1 MKKNLSIKKGMAM
14 LFGSLLT
21 VGLLV
26 GGGSALKAEAAIAA
40 DESTN
45 MSLGVKAISNPTVP
59 TDSSSGFTGS
69 YVYFGTNTYSEKEQ
83 ALKFRVLQNEILNTS
98 DKKDRLLLDCDTTLW
113 SATKDDRNNGYI
125 TTQLNGTQF
134 WNKCFDSVQ
143 KSAVIKN
150 SYNSNT
156 IFLLETATI
165 MQSKYGYAKDDN
177 TTQFSNLVAAALKK
191 DGAYWLE
198 NNNGCVNGNGA
209 YSLANAGQPAS
220 AGVSPALYLDTSK
233 VLFTERVNGVN
244 VTNGEYKLTLLDDS
258 LKLTTTSG
266 PAAGFDIDKDDY
278 VTFPATLEGAS
289 ASDKDVKIMVLVTDT
304 TPTASSTGQERT
316 DFTPSGSIVY
326 YGNATYDNGNVKFA
340 YNSAWDNKAI
350 FLVAVKVK
358 GGNFTDAA
366 SLPVYLGE
374 GHRLISSIELEAT
387 IPLSDIE
394 NYKNNASDLPQASS
408 VFTTGNV
415 KITKVNDQE
424 ITNSNPS
431 KIKITKV
438 IDSDENINRAIQFN
452 TEYNLGFEIQ
462 KNDPTDSYAFDANN
476 LTVTIKYKVKNS
488 DREYKT
494 VTIKSGEKDSK
505 ENEKLNI
512 SGDMSEST
520 STPYNLTIS
529 GFTFT
534 TRKARFINS
543 NGGYFINTDT
553 TIDYAASYEKVLEY
567 LKGDKTSYTAE
578 VPIEGGGKESVPIT
592 WDTEP
597 HNTYK
602 NNQFNDQGVKT
613 FQVQGELA
621 PSEDNKSRVEFPD
634 ETSKKV
640 WLTVQM
646 KNQIK
651 VTVNCTDD
659 GDTIADGKI
668 KIGHRV
674 KLTVSPENGTIYYT
688 LNGSNPS
695 NSSASVKNA
704 ETVNLE
710 PTDAKTTTKTLK
722 AYAVRGDDQDSELL
736 EKTYTFATNTLTAV
750 DAKTLSYNY
759 GSEISSSAGTT
770 GSDSGS
776 SEEGDE
782 ADTTS
787 TKQAS
792 VFWGATVT
800 AKAEDKTSEGKIFTG
815 WKVYKVESGTAT
827 NITDFAFKEGSA
839 SSQTI
844 KFEMPNEELKIEATY
859 EAVHEPTF
867 TNDGQL
873 QEAVVNDGEAAN
885 FSVAL
890 TYPSDKYN
898 NSSFS
903 YQWQVKAS
911 ASAADTSY
919 ADISDANSKEYKLE
933 NVAYAD
939 SGKVYRCIVTYTSVV
954 DNKQKKL
961 TSDAATLTVK
971 QISGKLQITKDLESS
986 ASVEEGKNITF
997 AIEATPGYSDN
1008 TLSYQWYVVDNT
1020 TDLGTAIEGAIG
1032 SSYTIS
1038 NATVADHNDKVYYCK
1053 VSEKKTDAKEALET
1067 KNSAKCTLT
1076 VSNKPSNNITITG
1089 GQATVGGES
1098 ITSAQ
1103 EGTTVTIKAD
1113 TQENKKFTG
1122 WSISRADGEDI
1133 SVEYASSQTTTFQ
1146 MPASAVTITANF
1158 EDDYS
1163 ITITDQPQSV
1173 SVPAGQSATFTV
1185 AANCYPTD
1193 AKLTYQWQKASGG
1206 SSTFENISGAT
1217 EATYTVDSA
1226 LQSLN
1231 GTRYQC
1237 VISFEDSA
1245 HADVS
1250 VTSDPA
1256 LLSVEAAVYSIK
1268 VNDGTASVTSS
1279 KSGETIT
1286 ITANEAPEGQEFKKW
1301 TVVSGS
1307 ASFADATATET
1318 TFTMPNKDVEITA
1331 EFQAKLAAPT
1341 ITKQPESA
1349 TVYAGS
1355 STSFTIEATGEEM
1368 SYQWQVDKTDGKG
1381 FQNISGATNT
1391 SYRIY
1396 TEDGSMNGYKY
1407 KCVVSNRSASVESNT
1422 VTLTVN
1428 YKITEG
1434 ANASWKKSSTTG
1446 LTFQGNGAYAKLRMV
1461 KVDGKLVGAGN
1472 YTKKSDPTIIT
1483 LVASYLETL
1492 STGEHT
1498 LTIVWED
1505 GTAEAIFTVSDSS
1518 STSNSGTS
1526 SSSSG
1531 SSSSKSSTSSS
1542 SSSSMS
1548 STTDTTKKS
1557 SSSTGTADMPVVNRY
1572 KDNTATDTE
1581 KSAEETTAEET
1592 NGTETTETDDSGD
1605 MTTENGSVITT
1616 LDGDLDEKPSKLN
1629 QYAAAASI
1637 AVIGLSAL
1645 GGISAFLIRKIR
1657 KQDEE

>member
-40 DESTN
+40 DEKTN
-45 MSLGVKAISNPTVP
+45 MSLGVQVISNPTVP

-69 YVYFGTNTYSEKEQ
+69 YVYFGTNTYNNDQ
-83 ALKFRVLQNEILNTS
+83 ALKFRVLQNETLNTS
-98 DKKDRLLLDCDTTLW
+98 EKKDRLLLDCDTTLW
-113 SATKDDRNNGYI
+113 SATKTDRNSGYI

-134 WNKCFDSVQ
+134 WNKCLDSVQ

-150 SYNSNT
+150 SDKSNT
-156 IFLLETATI
+156 IFLLDTATI
-165 MQSKYGYAKDDN
+165 MQSKYGYAKNEN
-177 TTQFSNLVAAALKK
+177 TTQFSKLVAAVLKK
-191 DGAYWLE
+191 DGGAYWLE
-198 NNNGCVNGNGA
+198 NGNGYVNQEGT
-209 YSLANAGQPAS
+209 YSAANAGQPAN
-220 AGVSPALYLDTSK
+220 AGVSPALYLNTSK
-233 VLFTERVNGVN
+233 VLFTERLNGAS

-266 PAAGFDIDKDDY
+266 SAAGFDIDKDSY
-278 VTFPATLEGAS
+278 VTFPATLEGAK

-304 TPTASSTGQERT
+304 APTASSTGQERT
-316 DFTPSGSIVY
+316 DFTPSGKIEY
-326 YGNATYDNGNVKFA
+326 YGNATYEDGNVKFA
-340 YNSAWDNKAI
+340 YSSEWDNNAI

-358 GGNFTDAA
+358 GGNYTDTA

-374 GHRLISSIELEAT
+374 GHRLISSIEMEAT
-387 IPLSDIE
+387 IPLSDVD
-394 NYKNNASDLPQASS
+394 NYKTEATDLPAANR
-408 VFTTGNV
+408 VFITEKV

-424 ITNSNPS
+424 ITDSNPS
-431 KIKITKV
+431 QIKITQV
-438 IDSDENINRAIQFN
+438 IDSDENENRDIQFN

-462 KNDPTDSYAFDANN
+462 KNEITDSYAFDTNN
-476 LTVTIKYKVKNS
+476 LTVTIKYKVKDTDTDYN
-488 DREYKT
+488 T
-494 VTIKSGEKDSK
+494 VTIKNSEG
-505 ENEKLNI
+505 NEKLNI

-520 STPYNLTIS
+520 STPYKLTIS

-534 TRKARFINS
+534 TRKARFINPD
-543 NGGYFINTDT
+543 GGYFINTDT
-553 TIDYAASYEKVLEY
+553 TIDYAASYVKVLEY

-578 VPIEGGGKESVPIT
+578 VPIEGGDKETVPIR

-597 HNTYK
+597 HNTYI
-602 NNQFNDQGVKT
+602 NNQFNENDIKT
-613 FQVQGELA
+613 FQVQGELN
-621 PSEDNKSRVEFPD
+621 PSEDNESRVEFPD
-634 ETSKKV
+634 GTSKKV
-640 WLTVQM
+640 WLTVKMKKQM
-646 KNQIK
+646 K
-651 VTVNCTDD
+651 VTVNCTD
-659 GDTIADGKI
+659 GSDTISNNQI
-668 KIGHRV
+668 KVGH
-674 KLTVSPENGTIYYT
+674 TVTLNVTPENGTIYYT
-688 LNGSNPS
+688 LDGSNPS

-704 ETVNLE
+704 ETVNLD
-710 PTDAKTTTKTLK
+710 PTDAKATTKTLK
-722 AYAVRGDDQDSELL
+722 AYAVRGDDIDSNVL

-750 DAKTLSYNY
+750 DAAELSYDY
-759 GSEISSSAGTT
+759 GNETSPSAGAA

-776 SEEGDE
+776 SEEEDT
-782 ADTTS
+782 ADATS

-792 VFWGATVT
+792 VFWGAKVT
-800 AKAEDKTSEGKIFTG
+800 AKAEDKTSDGKIFTG
-815 WKVYKVESGTAT
+815 WTVKSGNSEYTLTLQGDDAQLSDRE
-827 NITDFAFKEGSA
+827 IT
-839 SSQTI
+839 
-844 KFEMPNEELKIEATY
+844 FEMPNQALTLTANY
-859 EAVHEPTF
+859 EAVAEPTIS
-867 TNDGQL
+867 TNPSEQKIADG
-873 QEAVVNDGEAAN
+873 ASAT

-890 TYPSDKYN
+890 TYPTGKYN
-898 NSSFS
+898 EGAFS

-911 ASAADTSY
+911 ESAADNMYS
-919 ADISDANSKEYKLE
+919 DISGADTKEYKLE

-954 DNKQKKL
+954 DNKQKTL
-961 TSDAATLTVK
+961 TSEAATLTVN
-971 QISGKLQITKDLESS
+971 QTSGKLNITKDLESS
-986 ASVEEGKNITF
+986 ASVEEGKKITF
-997 AIEATPGYSDN
+997 AIEATPGYREN
-1008 TLSYQWYVVDNT
+1008 ILSYQWYVADNT
-1020 TDLGTAIEGAIG
+1020 TDQGTAIDGATG

-1038 NATVADHNDKVYYCK
+1038 NATVTDHNGKVYYCK
-1053 VSEKKTDAKEALET
+1053 VSEKKTDDEEALET
-1067 KNSAKCTLT
+1067 KDSAKCTLT
-1076 VSNKPSNNITITG
+1076 VSNKPSNTITITG

-1098 ITSAQ
+1098 VISAQ
-1103 EGTTVTIKAD
+1103 EGTTVTITAD
-1113 TQENKKFTG
+1113 TQENKKFTN
-1122 WSISRADGEDI
+1122 WRISRADGEDI
-1133 SVEYASSQTTTFQ
+1133 SVDNASSQTTTFT

-1163 ITITDQPQSV
+1163 ITITKQPQGV
-1173 SVPAGQSATFTV
+1173 SAPAGQSATFTV
-1185 AANCYPTD
+1185 AATCYP
-1193 AKLTYQWQKASGG
+1193 ANAELSYQWQKASGG
-1206 SSTFENISGAT
+1206 SNTFENISGAT
-1217 EATYTVDSA
+1217 EASYTVDNA

-1231 GTRYQC
+1231 GARYQC
-1237 VISFEDSA
+1237 VISFKDSA
-1245 HADVS
+1245 HADAS
-1250 VTSDPA
+1250 VTSEPA
-1256 LLSVEAAVYSIK
+1256 LLSVEAAVYTIK
-1268 VNDGTASVTSS
+1268 VNDGTASATSS

-1318 TFTMPNKDVEITA
+1318 TFTMPNKDIEITA

-1341 ITKQPESA
+1341 ITKQPESV

-1434 ANASWKKSSTTG
+1434 AKSTWKKSSTTG

-1531 SSSSKSSTSSS
+1531 SSSSKASTSSS
-1542 SSSSMS
+1542 SSSSTS
-1548 STTDTTKKS
+1548 GTTDTTKKS
-1557 SSSTGTADMPVVNRY
+1557 STSTGTADMPVVNRY

-1581 KSAEETTAEET
+1581 ESAEETTTEET
-1592 NGTETTETDDSGD
+1592 NGTETTETDDSNN
-1605 MTTENGSVITT
+1605 MTDENGSVITS

>member
-1 MKKNLSIKKGMAM
+1 
-14 LFGSLLT
+14 
-21 VGLLV
+21 
-26 GGGSALKAEAAIAA
+26 
-40 DESTN
+40 
-45 MSLGVKAISNPTVP
+45 
-59 TDSSSGFTGS
+59 
-69 YVYFGTNTYSEKEQ
+69 
-83 ALKFRVLQNEILNTS
+83 
-98 DKKDRLLLDCDTTLW
+98 
-113 SATKDDRNNGYI
+113 
-125 TTQLNGTQF
+125 
-134 WNKCFDSVQ
+134 
-143 KSAVIKN
+143 
-150 SYNSNT
+150 
-156 IFLLETATI
+156 
-165 MQSKYGYAKDDN
+165 
-177 TTQFSNLVAAALKK
+177 
-191 DGAYWLE
+191 
-198 NNNGCVNGNGA
+198 
-209 YSLANAGQPAS
+209 
-220 AGVSPALYLDTSK
+220 
-233 VLFTERVNGVN
+233 
-244 VTNGEYKLTLLDDS
+244 
-258 LKLTTTSG
+258 
-266 PAAGFDIDKDDY
+266 
-278 VTFPATLEGAS
+278 
-289 ASDKDVKIMVLVTDT
+289 
-304 TPTASSTGQERT
+304 
-316 DFTPSGSIVY
+316 
-326 YGNATYDNGNVKFA
+326 
-340 YNSAWDNKAI
+340 
-350 FLVAVKVK
+350 
-358 GGNFTDAA
+358 
-366 SLPVYLGE
+366 
-374 GHRLISSIELEAT
+374 
-387 IPLSDIE
+387 
-394 NYKNNASDLPQASS
+394 
-408 VFTTGNV
+408 
-415 KITKVNDQE
+415 
-424 ITNSNPS
+424 
-431 KIKITKV
+431 
-438 IDSDENINRAIQFN
+438 
-452 TEYNLGFEIQ
+452 
-462 KNDPTDSYAFDANN
+462 
-476 LTVTIKYKVKNS
+476 
-488 DREYKT
+488 
-494 VTIKSGEKDSK
+494 
-505 ENEKLNI
+505 
-512 SGDMSEST
+512 
-520 STPYNLTIS
+520 
-529 GFTFT
+529 
-534 TRKARFINS
+534 
-543 NGGYFINTDT
+543 
-553 TIDYAASYEKVLEY
+553 
-567 LKGDKTSYTAE
+567 
-578 VPIEGGGKESVPIT
+578 
-592 WDTEP
+592 
-597 HNTYK
+597 
-602 NNQFNDQGVKT
+602 
-613 FQVQGELA
+613 
-621 PSEDNKSRVEFPD
+621 
-634 ETSKKV
+634 
-640 WLTVQM
+640 M

>member
-156 IFLLETATI
+156 IFLLNTATI

-177 TTQFSNLVAAALKK
+177 TTQFSKLVAAALKK

-198 NNNGCVNGNGA
+198 KDNGCVNSDGT
-209 YSLANAGQPAS
+209 YSSANAGQPAS

-800 AKAEDKTSEGKIFTG
+800 ATAADKTSEGKIFTG
-815 WKVYKVESGTAT
+815 WKVYKIESGTET
-827 NITDFAFKEGSA
+827 EMGNFVFTEGSA
-839 SSQTI
+839 NSQSI
-844 KFEMPNEELKIEATY
+844 KFEMPNQALKLVAEYKKVT
-859 EAVHEPTF
+859 EPSIADKDQPQSASCTDGGNATF
-867 TNDGQL
+867 T
-873 QEAVVNDGEAAN
+873 V
-885 FSVAL
+885 SL
-890 TYPSDKYN
+890 TVPEDYKDTE
-898 NSSFS
+898 FT
-903 YQWQVKAS
+903 YQWQKKAS
-911 ASAADTSY
+911 GEEDSNYQDVGSAVS
-919 ADISDANSKEYKLE
+919 SKETSNTYTIDAVLNNQNGE
-933 NVAYAD
+933 
-939 SGKVYRCIVTYTSVV
+939 SYRCVITYTSKV
-954 DNKQKKL
+954 DSSKTETLN
-961 TSDAATLTVK
+961 SNGATLTVNRK
-971 QISGKLQITKDLESS
+971 TSGLSFKTDLESS
-986 ASVEEGKNITF
+986 YTVTKDKEAEFKVEV
-997 AIEATPGYSDN
+997 TPIYNDS
-1008 TLSYQWYVVDNT
+1008 TLKYEWYCGDDKTPVKT
-1020 TDLGTAIEGAIG
+1020 EEK
-1032 SSYTIS
+1032 SSGDGRVSSTYTI
-1038 NATVADHNDKVYYCK
+1038 DKVTMEDNNKTYSCK
-1053 VSEKKTDAKEALET
+1053 VTEKVGDSELQSITSTTA
-1067 KNSAKCTLT
+1067 TLT
-1076 VSNKPSNNITITG
+1076 VEDTPEYGI
-1089 GQATVGGES
+1089 TVGGGTANP
-1098 ITSAQ
+1098 TSAQ
-1103 EGTTVTIKAD
+1103 EGTTVTITAAM
-1113 TQENKKFTG
+1113 QENKKFTG
-1122 WSISRADGEDI
+1122 WS
-1133 SVEYASSQTTTFQ
+1133 ASTTGVTFTDASAETTTFQ

-1185 AANCYPTD
+1185 VANCYPTD

-1542 SSSSMS
+1542 SSSSTS

-1572 KDNTATDTE
+1572 KDNTATDTKE
-1581 KSAEETTAEET
+1581 SAEETTAEET

-1637 AVIGLSAL
+1637 AVIGISAL